1 MECRETERRQHP
13 GQDVGALFVHRSR
26 ASAVAPKRKVFVF
39 DGDGALWMNLGS
51 LATIAL
57 HQPKNLIHICWDNQQ
72 YESSGGEPTV
82 STAGNIEFAGIA
94 RSAGIKSSRR
104 VSTVDEL
111 KEAVSHALSHDGPH
125 FIWARIEAARTEAP
139 PLRYDELENKYRFI
153 RYVEE
158 TEGSI
163 SLRSAARQL
172 PAQIVRESLI
182 LGGRPRS
189 QCAETKGLGHEDEKT
204 VVLGRGGSR
213 LRRAFVAATVGLNG
227 QQHGQQSASTTTTSA
242 AWLPAPR
249 TRGRR
254 LGDRG
259 DH

>member
-1 MECRETERRQHP
+1 MKRFECLQAIAPLIKDE
-13 GQDVGALFVHRSR
+13 LFVTT
-26 ASAVAPKRKVFVF
+26 AGGATAEWNAVRPSDGNIQVKTLGLCSSIGLGLALSLPKRKVFVF

-111 KEAVSHALSHDGPH
+111 REAVIDALSHDGPQ
-125 FIWARIEAARTEAP
+125 FIWARIEAARAEAP

-158 TEGSI
+158 TEGI
-163 SLRSAARQL
+163 NILRVAMPASYQL
-172 PAQIVRESLI
+172 
-182 LGGRPRS
+182 
-189 QCAETKGLGHEDEKT
+189 K
-204 VVLGRGGSR
+204 
-213 LRRAFVAATVGLNG
+213 
-227 QQHGQQSASTTTTSA
+227 
-242 AWLPAPR
+242 
-249 TRGRR
+249 
-254 LGDRG
+254 
-259 DH
+259 